1 MQASAWFVREGATI
15 ALALNGVYMPAEQRM
30 TAAGKVTMAR
40 DFKIAVFPGD
50 GIGLEITD
58 PCIAV
63 IDAALARIG
72 GISLAYE
79 SVEAGAGAYQKLGTA
94 LPDESV
100 ETARAAD
107 AILLAAAGLPD
118 IRYPDGTEIAP
129 QIELRA
135 ILDLY
140 AGVRPIRSIPG
151 VPSPL
156 ADPRG
161 SELDFVIV
169 RESTEGLFVSHRK
182 GNVRGDEE
190 AEDRLLITRKGT
202 ERVVDATLHI
212 AETRKAAGG
221 RGHVTCID
229 KANVFASYAFFRKVF
244 DERAA
249 RHPGLTT
256 DHLYVDASTLDFVG
270 RPWRFDVIV
279 TENMFGD
286 ILSDL
291 GAGLIGG
298 MGFAPSADIGDKHA
312 VFQPCHGTAPDIAGQ
327 GKANPTAMFLSGAM
341 MLEWLAERHDEPRT
355 AEAGGL
361 IRAAVDDA
369 FRDGMRTWEIGGQS
383 GVREVTDA
391 VLSRLAA

>member
-1 MQASAWFVREGATI
+1 
-15 ALALNGVYMPAEQRM
+15 
-30 TAAGKVTMAR
+30 MAR
-40 DFKIAVFPGD
+40 ELRIAVFPGD

-63 IDAALARIG
+63 IDAALARVG
-72 GISLAYE
+72 GLRLAYDTA
-79 SVEAGAGAYQKLGTA
+79 EAGAGAYQKLGTA

-100 ETARAAD
+100 EAARAAD

-129 QIELRA
+129 QIELRS

-140 AGVRPIRSIPG
+140 AGVRPIKSIPG

-161 SELDFVIV
+161 SDLDFVIV

-182 GNVRGDEE
+182 GTVRGDEE
-190 AEDRLLITRKGT
+190 AEDRLLITRKGS

-221 RGHVTCID
+221 RGHVTCVD

-249 RHPGLTT
+249 RHPDLTT

-270 RPWRFDVIV
+270 RPWRFDTIV

-298 MGFAPSADIGDKHA
+298 MGFAPSADIGDRHA

-341 MLEWLAERHDEPRT
+341 MLEWLAERHDEPR
-355 AEAGGL
+355 AADGGGL

-369 FRDGMRTWEIGGQS
+369 FRDGLRTWEIGGQS

-391 VLSRLAA
+391 VLSRLMG